1 MTFGGK
7 IYTTGNLRWK
17 GRPSNMSDKVEIS
30 IDLKTAM
37 VKQLKFLRDVDENP
51 WLYSGPNLRNA
62 IRRYEQCWLPLASHH
77 TDLQPPLDIHWVWHV
92 HMLAPY
98 FYEED
103 CLTLV
108 NTVVDHGLPEDEQQG
123 LEVTKK
129 LWAKRYTEP
138 FIVDSHTKLDDGI
151 QNYRSKC
158 SYNFE
163 AAVSRQK
170 VFYYQVSLPHY
181 FDSKFLDSAVGRYKK
196 LLFLKQQNPN
206 TFLVPCYDIDLA
218 WHAHQLEPVAYK
230 KDTCAI
236 LGHMYNHNDAVN
248 DRSANSKLMKAEKQ
262 TRELWEM
269 FFKEDFGI
277 SGAMYRGEPPSGK
290 LHRLNSE
297 EILNLSTKVADITMK
312 SVTFENLAAGQK
324 FQSKISLEGTNGS
337 KCLTR
342 LLGPSTNFATNR
354 KFKLDTSVHQ
364 SLKMTIK
371 TRTGFLCC
379 GESQQL
385 ASFNYP
391 LGAVVETSPAS
402 GAENITLHLDDNQT
416 LGVTLPNVTITASV
430 GAWRHGPYVMKLEPG
445 SFQTYTIPEYI
456 EQLWGPVPLRTLS
469 SDVRNKCYVASHR
482 LVTMATAY

>member
-1 MTFGGK
+1 
-7 IYTTGNLRWK
+7 
-17 GRPSNMSDKVEIS
+17 
-30 IDLKTAM
+30 
-37 VKQLKFLRDVDENP
+37 
-51 WLYSGPNLRNA
+51 
-62 IRRYEQCWLPLASHH
+62 
-77 TDLQPPLDIHWVWHV
+77 
-92 HMLAPY
+92 
-98 FYEED
+98 
-103 CLTLV
+103 
-108 NTVVDHGLPEDEQQG
+108 
-123 LEVTKK
+123 
-129 LWAKRYTEP
+129 
-138 FIVDSHTKLDDGI
+138 
-151 QNYRSKC
+151 
-158 SYNFE
+158 
-163 AAVSRQK
+163 
-170 VFYYQVSLPHY
+170 
-181 FDSKFLDSAVGRYKK
+181 
-196 LLFLKQQNPN
+196 
-206 TFLVPCYDIDLA
+206 
-218 WHAHQLEPVAYK
+218 
-230 KDTCAI
+230 
-236 LGHMYNHNDAVN
+236 MYNHNDAVN
-248 DRSANSKLMKAEKQ
+248 DRSANSKLIEAEKQ
-262 TRELWEM
+262 TRELWET
-269 FFKEDFGI
+269 FFQEDFGI
-277 SGAMYRGEPPSGK
+277 SGAMYRGEPPRGK
-290 LHRLNSE
+290 LHILNLE
-297 EILNLSTKVADITMK
+297 EIPNLSTKVADVTLK

-324 FQSKISLEGTNGS
+324 FQSKISLEGTKGS

-456 EQLWGPVPLRTLS
+456 EQLWGPVPLRTLP